1 MARDLIEQDR
11 EGLDAV
17 LEAETILG
25 LPLRGLMAQGPEDAL
40 RRTEN
45 AQPAIVLHSLLLL
58 RRLAG
63 AGVKPDAVAGHS
75 LGEFAGLHAAQA
87 LDWVGTLQAVGAR
100 GRAMALAAP
109 SGTGMAAVLGLPDQ
123 RVEAVLAQAAG
134 SETVVAANYN
144 APGQVVVSGSDEGLE
159 RVIPALQSAGARRVV
174 RLEVSGAFH
183 SPFMAGAAAA
193 FRPAWEAIPLRRP
206 ACIQVFNADAAAHQE
221 PAEIR
226 ELMIR
231 QLTGPV
237 RWRGCVDRLWELG
250 VRTFLEV
257 GPGRTL
263 SALVKK
269 IQPAASTH
277 NVQDR
282 PSLDAFLEAVHA

>member
-1 MARDLIEQDR
+1 
-11 EGLDAV
+11 
-17 LEAETILG
+17 
-25 LPLRGLMAQGPEDAL
+25 
-40 RRTEN
+40 
-45 AQPAIVLHSLLLL
+45 
-58 RRLAG
+58 
-63 AGVKPDAVAGHS
+63 
-75 LGEFAGLHAAQA
+75 AAQA

-237 RWRGCVDRLWELG
+237 RWSGCVDRLWELG

-277 NVQDR
+277 NVEDR
-282 PSLDAFLEAVHA
+282 PSREGIVIAGDVADPAVPAALVEAAVKRWGRLDVLVNNAGITRDNLVMRMSEADWDAVISTNLKAPFLACKAALRPMLKQRY